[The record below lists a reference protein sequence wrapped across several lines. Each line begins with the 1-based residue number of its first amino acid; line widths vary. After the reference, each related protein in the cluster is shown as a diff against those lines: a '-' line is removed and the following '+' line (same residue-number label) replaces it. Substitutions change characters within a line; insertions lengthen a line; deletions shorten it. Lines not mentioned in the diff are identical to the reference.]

1 MRSRGPQQEARAI
14 DRVAL
19 QQILEA
25 VAAGILSPREAYER
39 LRTLPYEDLH
49 FAKLDHHRALRDGLP
64 EVILATGK
72 TPAEC
77 AELAQRIVRQSDR
90 LLVTR
95 VDPDQARAVLHAVP
109 AACLDQR
116 ARCITWR
123 RHQPDAWP
131 GLLICSGG
139 TADRPVAEEA
149 ARTAEMMD
157 CAPVRIFDVG
167 VAGLPRLLD
176 RVEEMQ
182 RATAIVAVAGMDAA
196 LPSVIAGLTAA
207 PVIAVPT
214 SIGYG
219 ASFDGLAALLA
230 MLNAC
235 APGVAVVNI
244 DNGFGA
250 GYLAASIV
258 RGAGVLDRSE

>member
-1 MRSRGPQQEARAI
+1 M
-14 DRVAL
+14 
-19 QQILEA
+19 
-25 VAAGILSPREAYER
+25 SPREAHER

-77 AELAQRIVRQSDR
+77 AELAERIARQSDR

-95 VDPDQARAVLHAVP
+95 VDPDQARAVLRAVP
-109 AACLDQR
+109 AACHDQR
-116 ARCITWR
+116 ARCVTWWR
-123 RHQPDAWP
+123 DRLAAWP

-139 TADRPVAEEA
+139 TADLPVAEEA
-149 ARTAEMMD
+149 ARTAEVMD
-157 CAPVRIFDVG
+157 CAPVRIFDIG

-176 RVEEMQ
+176 RVGELQ
-182 RATAIVAVAGMDAA
+182 RATVIVAVAGMDAA

-214 SIGYG
+214 SVGYG

-258 RGAGVLDRSE
+258 RSISVPDRSRS

>member
-1 MRSRGPQQEARAI
+1 MRACIEGEPTI
-14 DRVAL
+14 DRAAL

-25 VAAGILSPREAYER
+25 VAAGSLSPRDAQEQ
-39 LRTLPYEDLH
+39 LRSLPYEDIG
-49 FAKLDHHRALRDGLP
+49 FAKIDHHRALRDGLP

-77 AELAQRIVRQSDR
+77 ATLAERIARQSDR
-90 LLVTR
+90 LLITR
-95 VDPDQARAVLHAVP
+95 VDEAQTCAVLHAVP
-109 AACLDQR
+109 DAFHHER
-116 ARCITWR
+116 ARCITWWR
-123 RHQPDAWP
+123 QRLPGRP
-131 GLLICSGG
+131 GLLVCSGG
-139 TADRPVAEEA
+139 TADLPVAEEA
-149 ARTAEMMD
+149 AITAEMMG
-157 CAPVRIFDVG
+157 CAPARLFDVG

-176 RVEEMQ
+176 RVQDLQ

-207 PVIAVPT
+207 PVIAAPT
-214 SIGYG
+214 SVGYG

-250 GYLAASIV
+250 GYLAASII
-258 RGAGVLDRSE
+258 RGAGAAREAGP

>member
-1 MRSRGPQQEARAI
+1 M
-14 DRVAL
+14 
-19 QQILEA
+19 EA
-25 VAAGILSPREAYER
+25 VAAGTLSPREAHER

-64 EVILATGK
+64 EVILGTGK

-77 AELAQRIVRQSDR
+77 AELAVRIVRQSDR

-95 VDPDQARAVLHAVP
+95 VNADQAHAVLQAVP
-109 AACLDQR
+109 AACHDQR
-116 ARCITWR
+116 AHCITWR
-123 RHQPDAWP
+123 RDPPAAWP

-139 TADRPVAEEA
+139 TADLPVAEEA
-149 ARTAEMMD
+149 ARTAEIMD
-157 CAPVRIFDVG
+157 CTPIRIFDVG
-167 VAGLPRLLD
+167 VAGLSRLLD
-176 RVEEMQ
+176 RVGELQ

-214 SIGYG
+214 SVGYG

-258 RGAGVLDRSE
+258 RAAGLPDRSEA

>member
-1 MRSRGPQQEARAI
+1 M
-14 DRVAL
+14 
-19 QQILEA
+19 IL
-25 VAAGILSPREAYER
+25 
-39 LRTLPYEDLH
+39 
-49 FAKLDHHRALRDGLP
+49 GL
-64 EVILATGK
+64 GK

-77 AELAQRIVRQSDR
+77 AELAQRIARQSDR

-95 VDPDQARAVLHAVP
+95 VDDAQARAVLEAVP
-109 AACLDQR
+109 DACLHER
-116 ARCITWR
+116 ARCITWWR
-123 RHQPDAWP
+123 ARPATQP
-131 GLLICSGG
+131 GLLVCSGG
-139 TADRPVAEEA
+139 TADLPVAEEA
-149 ARTAEMMD
+149 AVTAEMMD
-157 CAPVRIFDVG
+157 CAPLRIYDVG

-176 RVEEMQ
+176 RVKELQ
-182 RATAIVAVAGMDAA
+182 QATAIVAVAGMDAA

-214 SIGYG
+214 SVGYG

-258 RGAGVLDRSE
+258 RSVGAAREAR